1 MKKNPGWKKMS
12 VRAAGVITALC
23 LLLLAGCGGFGLNS
37 AAGNENKNTWEGL
50 VNKKKTVKSVS
61 ADRYAYST
69 LSDEV
74 KPVYDE
80 ICQAL
85 FAHEEKVTVS
95 TMDIESLD
103 HAYQAVS
110 ADYGEI
116 FWASGYVYTQY
127 KQGDTLLGLVFAP
140 EYTMSQSERTS
151 IQQRIDTE
159 VELVL
164 AGIRMDASDYE
175 KARYVFEYLA
185 SNVDYELESEEN
197 QNIISVFIHKK
208 TVCQGYASATQYLL
222 QRLGIQSSIVTGTAD
237 GGPHAWNLVR
247 LNGAYYYL
255 DTTWGNSMY
264 QSASEGRKRFTNYN
278 YFAVTTEEINKTHT
292 ADTSFALPECT
303 AVEDN
308 YYVREGLYFTK
319 AEADAA
325 GAACREYYT
334 SQADSVSLKFA
345 TAELYA
351 QAKRYLIDEGKITE
365 YCSGLSS
372 FYYVEDLDQNVLTLC
387 FR

>member
-1 MKKNPGWKKMS
+1 MKKNPGRKKNR
-12 VRAAGVITALC
+12 VRAAGAWMAAC
-23 LLLLAGCGGFGLNS
+23 LLLLAGCGGFGINGS
-37 AAGNENKNTWEGL
+37 PVSGSENTWEGL

-61 ADRYAYST
+61 AERYAYST
-69 LSDEV
+69 LSNEA
-74 KPVYDE
+74 KLVYDE
-80 ICQAL
+80 IYQAL
-85 FAHEEKVTVS
+85 FTHEEKVTVS
-95 TMDIESLD
+95 TMDTGVLD
-103 HAYQAVS
+103 RAYQAVS

-127 KQGDTLLGLVFAP
+127 KQGDTLLGLVFSP
-140 EYTMSQSERTS
+140 EYTMNESERREM
-151 IQQRIDTE
+151 QQKIDPE
-159 VELVL
+159 VELIL
-164 AGIRMDASDYE
+164 AGIGMEAGDYE
-175 KARYVFEYLA
+175 KARYIYEYLA

-247 LNGAYYYL
+247 LDGAYYYL

-278 YFAVTTEEINKTHT
+278 YFAVTTDEINKTHT
-292 ADTSFALPECT
+292 ADTSYALPECT

-308 YYVREGLYFTK
+308 YYVREGLYFTT
-319 AEADAA
+319 ADMAAA
-325 GAACREYYT
+325 GAACRESYV
-334 SQADSVSLKFA
+334 SKADSVSLKFA
-345 TAELYA
+345 SPELYL
-351 QAKRYLIDEGKITE
+351 QAKEQLIDAGKISD

-387 FR
+387 F